1 MHIFKNLF
9 LILYLNK
16 HNCIFYLNVIYINGL
31 KDFFSF
37 SFFLYRKTFFNFQE
51 KFLCNINTVENK
63 ILIIPCYSLY
73 IIHLK
78 VKRSSRLGRVILL
91 GPLTCFVNWLKWSA
105 PNARTHIRRDAL
117 FGSQLFL
124 RKKKNSSSLKR
135 QN

>member
-91 GPLTCFVNWLKWSA
+91 GPLTCFVNWLK
-105 PNARTHIRRDAL
+105 
-117 FGSQLFL
+117 
-124 RKKKNSSSLKR
+124 
-135 QN
+135 